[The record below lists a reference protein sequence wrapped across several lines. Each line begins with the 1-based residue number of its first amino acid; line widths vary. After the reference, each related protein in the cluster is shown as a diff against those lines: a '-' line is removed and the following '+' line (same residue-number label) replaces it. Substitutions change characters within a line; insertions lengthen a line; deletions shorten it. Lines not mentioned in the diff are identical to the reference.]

1 MTEFN
6 TKRNNSTMEKKELQN
21 KLQGFQEGKDYSVSS
36 TENGK
41 WVYDIL
47 SQDLKKSLWGDRI
60 PVWCKVEVY
69 DNENEHYRGR
79 FEGYENGY
87 RSLQVWWR
95 GENSNPEHLK
105 IWGSSHPDFE
115 HFKEETERFFEN
127 TFSVENFFKV
137 QRSIG
142 NVFDDWKITSCRFG
156 KGSIE
161 NNFSDSKKEQKWN
174 ATFDPPSD
182 LPTCQCNLAIRKTC
196 LGDRNR
202 CLKCGG
208 IFGNTNRENIRN
220 ACWDC
225 GKFEISEE
233 MIENGRVR
241 CNECDNKYGSYL
253 QEKSKENEQKNQQI
267 TSLKEENKTL
277 NQKLETE
284 RQAKKEAERSL
295 EESKIQQ
302 EQAQIELTQLQE
314 ELVKVKQELT
324 QAQEKLKEQME
335 KSPQTNTEQLIERLE
350 KSGKDL
356 TASQK
361 LVQNPKLNH
370 QDLIEVKDQLDNSR
384 RILAAA
390 AAHTQSVEKASQLQ
404 AQVKPTKIHEQSNKT
419 NYLPYLV
426 GGLVIS
432 GSLVLGLF
440 FWQKKKNK

>member
-1 MTEFN
+1 
-6 TKRNNSTMEKKELQN
+6 
-21 KLQGFQEGKDYSVSS
+21 
-36 TENGK
+36 
-41 WVYDIL
+41 
-47 SQDLKKSLWGDRI
+47 
-60 PVWCKVEVY
+60 
-69 DNENEHYRGR
+69 
-79 FEGYENGY
+79 
-87 RSLQVWWR
+87 
-95 GENSNPEHLK
+95 
-105 IWGSSHPDFE
+105 
-115 HFKEETERFFEN
+115 
-127 TFSVENFFKV
+127 
-137 QRSIG
+137 
-142 NVFDDWKITSCRFG
+142 
-156 KGSIE
+156 
-161 NNFSDSKKEQKWN
+161 
-174 ATFDPPSD
+174 
-182 LPTCQCNLAIRKTC
+182 
-196 LGDRNR
+196 
-202 CLKCGG
+202 
-208 IFGNTNRENIRN
+208 
-220 ACWDC
+220 
-225 GKFEISEE
+225 

-440 FWQKKKNK
+440 F